1 MKMNKLF
8 KCSVI
13 ICGLFTDS
21 SEWMQ
26 EWKHT
31 KTIVTVKGDKWF
43 LNDRIIN
50 EGSPSEGL
58 LMNVRMINSVFEDRG
73 DKLPAEFS
81 DFDPESNTNSFVS
94 KIPDY
99 MASGVN
105 GFTIGLQGGMPGYEG
120 AINSA
125 FETDGTLR
133 PEYMQRVERII
144 RAVDENSGVVI
155 LSCFYQR
162 QHSHNAALNSRED
175 IKNAV
180 KNTIKWI
187 KKNRFRNVVLEIS
200 NEYRHGGY
208 RNWKEGRWLMSTS
221 GQVEMIS
228 YAKSMDPSLLIS
240 TSGMGDGRLNDSLSA
255 AVDFVTIHFN
265 TTSLEDYSARINEL
279 KKTGKPLICN
289 EDDKTGKA
297 GAGALI
303 LSVVNGCGWGY
314 MNNAQNQYMPFR
326 FEGVNDDTVVYNM
339 FRKVITPGS
348 QIDVNSYLKENEL
361 LESKKVKIVVQD
373 GEI

>member
-13 ICGLFTDS
+13 ICGLFTIALNGCRNGGD
-21 SEWMQ
+21 
-26 EWKHT
+26 T

-50 EGSPSEGL
+50 EGALAEGL

-81 DFDPESNTNSFVS
+81 DFNPESNTNSFVS

-125 FETDGTLR
+125 FEADGTLR

-144 RAVDENSGVVI
+144 KAVDENSGVVI

-162 QHSHNAALNSRED
+162 QHSHYAALNNRED

-228 YAKSMDPSLLIS
+228 YAKSLDPSLLIS

-297 GAGALI
+297 GAGALL
-303 LSVVNGCGWGY
+303 LSVVKGCGWGY

-348 QIDVNSYLKENEL
+348 QIDVDSYLEENEL

>member
-1 MKMNKLF
+1 
-8 KCSVI
+8 
-13 ICGLFTDS
+13 
-21 SEWMQ
+21 
-26 EWKHT
+26 
-31 KTIVTVKGDKWF
+31 
-43 LNDRIIN
+43 
-50 EGSPSEGL
+50 
-58 LMNVRMINSVFEDRG
+58 
-73 DKLPAEFS
+73 
-81 DFDPESNTNSFVS
+81 
-94 KIPDY
+94 

-120 AINSA
+120 TINSA

-133 PEYMQRVERII
+133 PEYMHRVERII

-162 QHSHNAALNSRED
+162 QHSHHAALNSRED

-180 KNTIKWI
+180 KNTIEWI
-187 KKNRFRNVVLEIS
+187 KQNRFRNVVLEVS

-208 RNWKEGRWLMSTS
+208 RNWKEGRWLMSNW
-221 GQVEMIS
+221 GQVDLIS
-228 YAKSMDPSLLIS
+228 YAKSLDADLLVS

-265 TTSLEDYSARINEL
+265 TTSLENYGDRISDL

-289 EDDKTGKA
+289 EDDKTDKA
-297 GAGALI
+297 GAAALM
-303 LSVVNGCGWGY
+303 LSVIKGCGWGY

-339 FRKVITPGS
+339 FRKVITPGY
-348 QIDVNSYLKENEL
+348 QIDINSYLKENEL
-361 LESKKVKIVVQD
+361 LESKKVKIMVRD